1 MSVAEQLQ
9 AAIRCQQAGQPAEA
23 EKIYLGI
30 LKQEP
35 EQADALSLLGSLAL
49 QRGDFDGAIDLI
61 RRATVSR
68 PEFADAHKS
77 LGVLLARKGRLD
89 EALSSY
95 RRAIELRPKDAR
107 AHFGIGDILI
117 KTDHLDDAIAAYAKA
132 VESAPDFGDA
142 YDKLAAAL
150 DRKGNSADA
159 AIARRRAEM
168 LKPAFLER
176 LKTLGKTVWEKNQK
190 DKVIEAYLTEIGIKP
205 GSPGNISAEK
215 SSDYEIGGRIADRM
229 QSDGVAV
236 HALMA
241 SVLAESDRLGEAEA
255 AYALAAVFAPN
266 AATTHQALGKILMQ
280 KGDAEGAV
288 RSFQSALA
296 IDPNLVSSLNYL
308 GVALKKMGKFE
319 EAAAC
324 FSRMVEMRP
333 DLAIGY
339 SHLASIGK
347 IDVDKA
353 DTRQLLEMLAQPR
366 LSIENR
372 VALEFALGRAFDKAR
387 RYDEAF
393 SHFQTANSIHK
404 QRRASA
410 GEVYNPAT
418 IDKETE
424 AIIEVFT
431 PQFFKEHADWGV
443 ASELPVF
450 IVGMPRSGT
459 TLVQQIAASHPKI
472 HGAGELRDIFDIA
485 NGLGRGDSATDTL
498 GLNPDEIREAA
509 NTHLRRLQ
517 AMNANAVRVI
527 DKMPDNINRLGLI
540 KLLFPTCRV
549 ILCRRDPRDICL
561 SCFFQWFSDGNLFAF
576 DLATCGH
583 QLLSRERL
591 VDHWR
596 RTLPLRML
604 EVQYEELVADL
615 EGQSRRLI
623 DFLGLPWDP
632 ACLEFHRTE
641 STVLTSSFWQ
651 VRQPLYQSSV
661 GKWRHY
667 EKHLGPLM
675 KVLNQRPELL
685 PK

>member
-1 MSVAEQLQ
+1 MNVDELIQT
-9 AAIRCQQAGQPAEA
+9 AIRHQQAGQPADA
-23 EKIYLGI
+23 EKIYAGI

-35 EQADALSLLGSLAL
+35 EQADALCMLATLAL
-49 QRGDFDGAIDLI
+49 QRGDIDGAIDLL

-68 PEFADAHKS
+68 LDFADAHRS
-77 LGVLLARKGRLD
+77 LGVLLASRGRLD
-89 EALSSY
+89 
-95 RRAIELRPKDAR
+95 DAV
-107 AHFGIGDILI
+107 
-117 KTDHLDDAIAAYAKA
+117 AAFSRA
-132 VESAPDFGDA
+132 VESAPAFGDA
-142 YDKLAAAL
+142 YDKLATAL

-176 LKTLGKTVWEKNQK
+176 LKTLGETVREKNQK
-190 DKVIEAYLTEIGIKP
+190 DKVIEAYLTEIGFK
-205 GSPGNISAEK
+205 SRSANNKSTEK
-215 SSDYEIGGRIADRM
+215 SADNEFGGRLADRT

-236 HALMA
+236 HAQMA
-241 SVLAESDRLGEAEA
+241 ALLAESDRFDEAEA
-255 AYALAAVFAPN
+255 AYALAAIFAPN
-266 AATTHQALGKILMQ
+266 AASTHYALGIILLQ
-280 KGDAEGAV
+280 KGDAEGAE
-288 RSFQSALA
+288 RSFRSALA
-296 IDPNLVSSLNYL
+296 IDPNSLGSLNFL
-308 GVALKKMGKFE
+308 GVALKNLGRFE
-319 EAAAC
+319 EAAAH

-333 DLAIGY
+333 DLTIGY

-347 IDVDKA
+347 IDMDKA
-353 DTRQLLEMLAQPR
+353 DAGQLLEMLAQPR

-372 VALEFALGRAFDKAR
+372 VALEFALGKAFDKAR

-410 GEVYNPAT
+410 GEIYNSAAVDIE
-418 IDKETE
+418 ID
-424 AIIEVFT
+424 AAIEVFT
-431 PQFFKEHADWGV
+431 PQFFKDHADWGV
-443 ASELPVF
+443 ASDLPVF

-472 HGAGELRDIFDIA
+472 HGAGELHHIFDIA
-485 NGLGRGDSATDTL
+485 NSLGRGDWANDTL
-498 GLNPDEIREAA
+498 GLNPNEIRDAA
-509 NTHLRRLQ
+509 NTDLQ
-517 AMNANAVRVI
+517 WLGAMDPDAVRVI
-527 DKMPDNINRLGLI
+527 DKMPDNINCLGLI

-561 SCFFQWFSDGNLFAF
+561 SCYFQWFSEGNLFAF
-576 DLATCGH
+576 DLAHCGH

-591 VDHWR
+591 VEHWR
-596 RTLPLRML
+596 RALPLRML

-615 EGQSRRLI
+615 DGQSRRLI

-641 STVLTSSFWQ
+641 STVLTASVWQ

-685 PK
+685 RE